1 MVRIY
6 NSSLEVACRMAKV
19 LVAIYPS
26 SLSLERL
33 ICFDFIL
40 VNLKDFLPEEISLH
54 PPIPRRD
61 AQLALK
67 REIVLE
73 SLALL
78 QGYEL
83 ASKIYTHRG
92 FVYKASE
99 KTYAFTNSLHNEY
112 VAQMEHNINLVVK
125 LYSDIPDEQL
135 QSIIKNQI
143 ANIYEELKAQ
153 LIYPEYDQVI
163 VSRELEKVEQDIE
176 SSKDIL
182 KGIVDA
188 LDDKKQLLKELSDEL
203 YSISDREKYLSL
215 LIERFSLLKDQY
227 FIDLQRIDVVSQAN
241 FYLNNFADIY
251 CEFCNTPQKK
261 ENEISY
267 DDCFLS
273 CNAEKLKIKSQLKG
287 LIESI
292 GSNVREH
299 ELIMLRKNDVNEIY
313 QSEKSDFKTLEDKN
327 IKQYIHLLNH
337 FMNIKTIF

>member
-1 MVRIY
+1 M
-6 NSSLEVACRMAKV
+6 
-19 LVAIYPS
+19 
-26 SLSLERL
+26 
-33 ICFDFIL
+33 
-40 VNLKDFLPEEISLH
+40 
-54 PPIPRRD
+54 
-61 AQLALK
+61 
-67 REIVLE
+67 
-73 SLALL
+73 
-78 QGYEL
+78 
-83 ASKIYTHRG
+83 
-92 FVYKASE
+92 
-99 KTYAFTNSLHNEY
+99 
-112 VAQMEHNINLVVK
+112 
-125 LYSDIPDEQL
+125 
-135 QSIIKNQI
+135 
-143 ANIYEELKAQ
+143 KAQ

-287 LIESI
+287 LIEPI